1 MESIAIQLPDS
12 EISNTASEGK
22 RPGISDEELMLRY
35 KEGDTSA
42 FDALYIRH
50 YRAVFRYICGYL
62 PGTGGQAEEALQ
74 EVFLKMIQATPRY
87 KPTAKFT
94 TWLYQIVRNYCIDVV
109 RKNKYRQA
117 IPLDEPLYEDG
128 NTVAEMIPDQK
139 KPAPDRSVYNLEAR
153 RLLRRAIRE
162 LPQEQREVFLMRVTL
177 DLRFHEIAT
186 MVGCSVNTIKSRMR
200 YALAHLQ
207 ESLAKQ
213 GVQREEVL

>member
-1 MESIAIQLPDS
+1 MESIAIHLPDS
-12 EISNTASEGK
+12 EISNTVSEGK
-22 RPGISDEELMLRY
+22 SPRISDEELMLRY
-35 KEGDTSA
+35 KEGDISA

-50 YRAVFRYICGYL
+50 HRAVFRYICGYL
-62 PGTGGQAEEALQ
+62 PGTSGQAEEALQ
-74 EVFLKMIQATPRY
+74 EVFLRIIQATPRY

-117 IPLDEPLYEDG
+117 IPLDEPLYDDG
-128 NTVAEMIPDQK
+128 NTSAEMIPDQK
-139 KPAPDRSVYNLEAR
+139 MPAPDRSVYNIEAR
-153 RLLRRAIRE
+153 SLLRQAIRE
-162 LPQEQREVFLMRVTL
+162 LPHQQREVFLMRVTL

-200 YALAHLQ
+200 YALAHLK

-213 GVQREEVL
+213 GMQREEVL